1 MKAALLLLAG
11 TLLILCGLAAAQ
23 GVLVDGLQRAGKTFL
38 SLMPIL
44 VVAFLLAG
52 MAEALLPPGFVERWL
67 SDAAGARGYLLAW
80 LAGALTPA
88 GGLLGMPLAAGLLKA
103 GAGVGVLVTYL
114 TSMALLPVLRVP
126 MEVGIYGGRLAL
138 LRLAASCVLP
148 LVAGVIAQA
157 LARLGQPHNMP

>member
-1 MKAALLLLAG
+1 MKSALLLLAG
-11 TLLILCGLAAAQ
+11 TLLVLCGLAAAQ
-23 GVLVDGLQRAGKTFL
+23 GVFVDGLSRASRTFL
-38 SLMPIL
+38 AMLPIL

-67 SDAAGARGYLLAW
+67 SDAAGARGFVVAW
-80 LAGALTPA
+80 IAGALTPA

-114 TSMALLPVLRVP
+114 TSMALLPLLRVP

-138 LRLAASCVLP
+138 LRIAASCLLP
-148 LVAGVIAQA
+148 LVAGLIAQA
-157 LARLGQPHNMP
+157 IVRLGQPQA

>member
-1 MKAALLLLAG
+1 MKSALILLAG
-11 TLLILCGLAAAQ
+11 TLVVLCGLAAAQ
-23 GVLVDGLQRAGKTFL
+23 GVFVDGLQRSSKTFL
-38 SLMPIL
+38 SMMPIL

-52 MAEALLPPGFVERWL
+52 MAEALLPQGFVERWL
-67 SDAAGARGYLLAW
+67 SDAAGPRAYALAW
-80 LAGALTPA
+80 VAGALTPA
-88 GGLLGMPLAAGLLKA
+88 GGLIGMPLAAGLLKA

-138 LRLAASCVLP
+138 LRLGASCLLP

-157 LARLGQPHNMP
+157 IVRLGQSNNMS

>member
-11 TLLILCGLAAAQ
+11 TLLVLCGLAAAQ
-23 GVLVDGLQRAGKTFL
+23 GVFVDGLQRAGKTFL
-38 SLMPIL
+38 ALTPIL

-67 SDAAGARGYLLAW
+67 SDAAGPRGYLLAW

-88 GGLLGMPLAAGLLKA
+88 GGLIGMPLAAGLLKA

-114 TSMALLPVLRVP
+114 TSMALLPLLRVP
-126 MEVGIYGGRLAL
+126 MEIGIYGGRLAA
-138 LRLAASCVLP
+138 LRIVASCLLP
-148 LVAGVIAQA
+148 FAAGYTAQA
-157 LARLGQPHNMP
+157 LVRLGRA